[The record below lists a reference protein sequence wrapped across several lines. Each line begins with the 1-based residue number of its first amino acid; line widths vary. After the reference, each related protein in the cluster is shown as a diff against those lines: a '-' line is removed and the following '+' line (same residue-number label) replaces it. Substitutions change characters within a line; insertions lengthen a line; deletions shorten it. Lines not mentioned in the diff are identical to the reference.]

1 MSALE
6 QIAGPALGGFAVIC
20 LIASLILAMNTST
33 ADGGRALYGIARDDM
48 TIKWLYHLNRF
59 HVPAR
64 GMTVDMVVNIGLL
77 LLLGAN
83 NFVIL
88 YISNIGYVFCHV
100 LALTGFLLLRQGPAR
115 LAAADQGGA
124 VPAVGSPGCSR
135 RST

>member
-1 MSALE
+1 
-6 QIAGPALGGFAVIC
+6 
-20 LIASLILAMNTST
+20 MNTST

-48 TIKWLYHLNRF
+48 TIKWLYHLNKF

-100 LALTGFLLLRQGPAR
+100 LALTGFLLLRQGPPG
-115 LAAADQGGA
+115 LAAADQG
-124 VPAVGSPGCSR
+124 R
-135 RST
+135 DR